1 MRSNHLSYGPK
12 VIARFRAQKDSLPVR
27 RNLST
32 GVSQWVTWACGTME
46 GMSYRATARSR
57 SSRPEVLVVDGL
69 VLQVTRKAIKNMYL
83 RIKPPQGDIVVSAP
97 LQMTDGQI
105 ERFARERR
113 SWILAQQ
120 QRIREAR
127 QRLADTA
134 ADGASRGG
142 EPVGFIHD
150 AASWWTPERRERAA
164 SAIDARL
171 PALVEHWS
179 AVIGKRPTHIT
190 LRAMTTRWGSCT
202 PRTGRIRLNLQLGLL
217 PPQYLE
223 YVLVHEMTHLWASG
237 HGAEFQRRMT
247 QYLPDWRRL
256 RRELNR
262 YTTG

>member
-1 MRSNHLSYGPK
+1 MNDMRSQA
-12 VIARFRAQKDSLPVR
+12 ARQTR
-27 RNLST
+27 ST
-32 GVSQWVTWACGTME
+32 H
-46 GMSYRATARSR
+46 
-57 SSRPEVLVVDGL
+57 PEVLVVDGL
-69 VLQVTRKAIKNMYL
+69 VLHVTRKAIKNMYL

-97 LQMTDGQI
+97 LRMTDGQI

-127 QRLADTA
+127 QRLADGT
-134 ADGASRGG
+134 GAEPGAPHGG
-142 EPVGFIHD
+142 DPAGFIHD

>member
-1 MRSNHLSYGPK
+1 MNDMRSQA
-12 VIARFRAQKDSLPVR
+12 ARQTR
-27 RNLST
+27 ST
-32 GVSQWVTWACGTME
+32 H
-46 GMSYRATARSR
+46 
-57 SSRPEVLVVDGL
+57 PEVLVVDGL
-69 VLQVTRKAIKNMYL
+69 VLHVTRKPIKNMYL

-113 SWILAQQ
+113 SWILAQR

-127 QRLADTA
+127 QRLADGT
-134 ADGASRGG
+134 GAEPGAPHGG
-142 EPVGFIHD
+142 EPAGFIHD
-150 AASWWTPERRERAA
+150 AASWWTPERRNRAA

-171 PALVEHWS
+171 PTLVEHWS

-223 YVLVHEMTHLWASG
+223 YVLVHEMTHLWANG
-237 HGAEFQRRMT
+237 HGAEFPRRMT